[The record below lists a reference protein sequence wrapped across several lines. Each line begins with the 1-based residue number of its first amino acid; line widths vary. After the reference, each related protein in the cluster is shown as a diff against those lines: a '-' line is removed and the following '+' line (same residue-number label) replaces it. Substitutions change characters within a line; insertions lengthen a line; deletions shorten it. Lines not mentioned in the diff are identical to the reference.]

1 MPISDGSEKWISFDK
16 IHHLQISKKKSTN
29 SDNKEHE
36 TNLNNTPNDTEKER
50 CQEPELVEHQVPEEN
65 IEGEILLSENKEQK
79 LQAELTK
86 LD

>member
-1 MPISDGSEKWISFDK
+1 M
-16 IHHLQISKKKSTN
+16 
-29 SDNKEHE
+29 
-36 TNLNNTPNDTEKER
+36 NNTPNDTEKER

-79 LQAELTK
+79 IQAELTK